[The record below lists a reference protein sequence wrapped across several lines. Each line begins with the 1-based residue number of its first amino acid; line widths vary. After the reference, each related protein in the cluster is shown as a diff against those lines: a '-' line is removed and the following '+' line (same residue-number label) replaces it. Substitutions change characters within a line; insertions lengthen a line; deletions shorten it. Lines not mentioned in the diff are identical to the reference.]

1 MRTEKIM
8 SVYNLQ
14 DEGKLGAVLNKVEG
28 LEFEKIGS
36 EAYDETETARYYM
49 CMEEVW
55 TSGQLLE
62 SISKFVQENEGAKIR
77 FCNPGRAKNL
87 AINAG
92 KIRG

>member
-14 DEGKLGAVLNKVEG
+14 DEGKLGAVLNSVEG
-28 LEFEKIGS
+28 LNFERIAS
-36 EAYDETETARYYM
+36 EAYGGTETDRYYI
-49 CMEEVW
+49 CIDEVW

-77 FCNPGRAKNL
+77 FCNPEKAENL
-87 AINAG
+87 AIKAG
-92 KIRG
+92 EMRG